1 MPRKGLKTKKELD
14 KYLENYKIPKWPGYF
29 GPLPPVIDF
38 ARNYTTMRSKNLDLS
53 DKFFHC
59 KANYEA
65 LTRGKY
71 GSAIAKELSDLREN
85 FDQKIKGDS
94 LKSSQEDMKA
104 NFRGRHGAAMK
115 KSLKATCPTDYRK
128 YK

>member
-1 MPRKGLKTKKELD
+1 M
-14 KYLENYKIPKWPGYF
+14 ENYKIPKWPGYF
-29 GPLPPVIDF
+29 GPLAPVIDF
-38 ARNYTTMRSKNLDLS
+38 ARNYATMRSKNLDLS

-65 LTRGKY
+65 STRGKY
-71 GSAIAKELSDLREN
+71 GSAIAKELSDFREN

-94 LKSSQEDMKA
+94 LKSSQEDAKA